1 MEVIDGKVV
10 LSDDEKDRCKDD
22 WWFHMQ
28 VAFRQISE
36 DCAHRRPF
44 MRIVARNYDTEKSCV
59 LDYVASW
66 PIARNTFDI
75 LFGGRNTL
83 LCLDKN
89 VFTKQ
94 VMEGRKK
101 RQAIV
106 HDIKEKIALIDQMTE
121 DKYKIYEVIRE
132 DLKRLINTE

>member
-1 MEVIDGKVV
+1 MEVIDGNVI
-10 LSDDEKDRCKDD
+10 LTDEEKDRCKDD

-36 DCAHRRPF
+36 DCARRRPF
-44 MRIVARNYDTEKSCV
+44 MRIVARNYDNGKSGL

-66 PIARNTFDI
+66 PIAKNTFDI
-75 LFGGRNTL
+75 LFGRRNTI

-89 VFTKQ
+89 VFNKQ
-94 VMEGRKK
+94 VMEGREK

-106 HDIKEKIALIDQMTE
+106 RKIKEKIALLDQMTE

-132 DLKRLINTE
+132 DLGRLINTE

>member
-1 MEVIDGKVV
+1 MEVINGKVV
-10 LSDDEKDRCKDD
+10 LSDEEKDRCKDD

-28 VAFRQISE
+28 VAFRQLSE
-36 DCAHRRPF
+36 DCASKSPF
-44 MRIVARNYDTEKSCV
+44 MRIVAINYDTEKSGV

-83 LCLDKN
+83 LCLNKN
-89 VFTKQ
+89 VFNKQ

-106 HDIKEKIALIDQMTE
+106 RDIKEKITLIDQMTE
-121 DKYKIYEVIRE
+121 DKYKISEVIRE

>member
-1 MEVIDGKVV
+1 MEVKDHIVI
-10 LSDDEKDRCKDD
+10 LTDEEKERCKED

-36 DCAHRRPF
+36 DCASRRPF
-44 MRIVARNYDTEKSCV
+44 MRIVARNYDNGKSGL

-66 PIARNTFDI
+66 PIAKNTFDI
-75 LFGGRNTL
+75 LFGGRNTI

-89 VFTKQ
+89 VFNKQ

-101 RQAIV
+101 RQSIV
-106 HDIKEKIALIDQMTE
+106 HKIKEKIALIDQMTE
-121 DKYKIYEVIRE
+121 DKYKIYEMIRE
-132 DLKRLINTE
+132 DLERLINTE